1 VSINS
6 IKASL
11 IRKLQSVRYRRAFA
25 NTHVGTQ
32 IALQL
37 RALRRSLNL
46 TQKQLAKAVE
56 MEQSRISELERPD
69 YQKYNIGTLKKLA
82 AFYDVVLD
90 VRFLSFRELVDLIVR
105 DTPDDLAPPP
115 FGMAFGLPGSLLE
128 PVEGQA
134 RLGDDRQ
141 TTFIVIRE
149 FRDPFFNPIQE
160 QSYNEII
167 HSSARRSVPWAQA
180 STF

>member
-11 IRKLQSVRYRRAFA
+11 IRRLQSVRYRRSFA
-25 NTHVGTQ
+25 KTHVGTQ

-37 RALRRSLNL
+37 RALRHSLNL
-46 TQKQLAKAVE
+46 TQKQLAKAVG
-56 MEQSRISELERPD
+56 MEQSRISELESPH

-105 DTPDDLAPPP
+105 ETPDDLAPPP
-115 FGMAFGLPGSLLE
+115 FGIAFGLPNSLLE
-128 PVEGQA
+128 PVAKGQA
-134 RLGDDRQ
+134 RFGEQKETPIEKL
-141 TTFIVIRE
+141 IPE
-149 FRDPFFNPIQE
+149 SRDPVRFNPLQE
-160 QSYNEII
+160 LQ
-167 HSSARRSVPWAQA
+167 Q
-180 STF
+180 